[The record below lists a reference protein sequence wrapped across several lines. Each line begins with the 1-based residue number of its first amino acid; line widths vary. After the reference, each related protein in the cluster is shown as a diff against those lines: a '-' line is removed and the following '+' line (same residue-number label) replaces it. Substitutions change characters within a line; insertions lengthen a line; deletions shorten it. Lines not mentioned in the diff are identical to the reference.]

1 VTLCALY
8 LLASIVTPVFSAHS
22 GTLYRLAID
31 YAGAGLRISLQ
42 ADAQAFSEGSVDAL
56 RGAVHAP
63 LPEVMVDG
71 RPSGEVVREQAPL
84 AAAPQEVE
92 DGV

>member
-1 VTLCALY
+1 MDLSLEHEALGVHEQMTLCALY
-8 LLASIVTPVFSAHS
+8 LLASIVTSVFSAHS

-56 RGAVHAP
+56 PGAYSMRHF
-63 LPEVMVDG
+63 LK
-71 RPSGEVVREQAPL
+71 
-84 AAAPQEVE
+84 
-92 DGV
+92 